1 MMRMHRIC
9 LAVLVV
15 AALAACASPAPVLYT
30 ISPVNG
36 APLAGG
42 PKVVLLEQVVLATFL
57 QRQQI
62 VRSSENNR
70 LDVLSNDWWGE
81 KLEDMI
87 GRVLV
92 DELSQRLPST
102 TVLSEHGG
110 ISVKPDATVELSI
123 QRLDRDAAG
132 NVVLQAQAGVALR
145 GPGVAAVRA
154 FRFSVT
160 PTGADTQAEV
170 AAISTAL
177 GQLAD
182 GLAAMLAAGHP
193 PK

>member
-1 MMRMHRIC
+1 MRRSC
-9 LAVLVV
+9 LAVLVI
-15 AALAACASPAPVLYT
+15 AALAACTSPAPVLYT

-36 APLAGG
+36 APVAGG

-70 LDVLSNDWWGE
+70 LDVMSNDWWGE

-92 DELSQRLPST
+92 DELSQRLPSS

-110 ISVKPDATVELSI
+110 ITVTPDATVELSI
-123 QRLDRDAAG
+123 QRLDKDAAG
-132 NVVLQAQAGVALR
+132 NVVLQAQAGVALK
-145 GPGVAAVRA
+145 GPGAAAVRA
-154 FRFSVT
+154 FRFSVP

-170 AAISTAL
+170 AAISAAL

-182 GLAAMLAAGHP
+182 GLAAMLAAGRP